1 MWSYKRCGPIVG
13 WSLNK
18 SLLGINFPRCAHSC
32 PSIQLWFAPSYFP
45 YYISTYDWSVTFRL
59 SVGSEA
65 AIDTLSPLSSY
76 LWQNTESQ
84 CSNSQSTSRSPSS
97 SEGAVHF
104 FFFLTICSSITLA
117 FSLRPR
123 VSASHVPFF
132 APSPCFALP
141 LFCHRN
147 CPPVR
152 QSIYLSYRLPSL
164 YLPLSHEI
172 SPSLIFHSA
181 SQSLTGG
188 EAGSLP
194 IDERQFF
201 FQHETW
207 ELHPMRNCLSHK
219 RMHVLRHP
227 FNWFMYIFNN

>member
-84 CSNSQSTSRSPSS
+84 CSDSQSTSRSPSS
-97 SEGAVHF
+97 SEGAVHVFFSWLSAPPSRWRSLSVRVCRLLTCPSSLRRPVSLFLSSATETAHLSAGPSICLIGYLLCTSLSLMKSLRLSYFIPPRSLSLEAKPGLYPLTRGNF
-104 FFFLTICSSITLA
+104 FFSMKRESSI
-117 FSLRPR
+117 PW
-123 VSASHVPFF
+123 
-132 APSPCFALP
+132 
-141 LFCHRN
+141 
-147 CPPVR
+147 
-152 QSIYLSYRLPSL
+152 
-164 YLPLSHEI
+164 EI
-172 SPSLIFHSA
+172 
-181 SQSLTGG
+181 
-188 EAGSLP
+188 
-194 IDERQFF
+194 
-201 FQHETW
+201 
-207 ELHPMRNCLSHK
+207 
-219 RMHVLRHP
+219 V
-227 FNWFMYIFNN
+227 